1 MNADEVTQ
9 ALTFIEL
16 SWPRDWPTDWEQAW
30 RDPLL
35 ALPTEP
41 TLQALKYLQV
51 HSTFPPS
58 VADLHLAVA
67 KELGQIPPDPEG
79 IAGEEWAKK
88 ARNAMY
94 ANRDLPP
101 APHPAIR
108 KAISAFGGIED
119 VMDDR
124 NAWRRFWKG
133 WRAERIEEAVQP
145 QRINEAY
152 AAMLNGAATV
162 DQIGPG

>member
-1 MNADEVTQ
+1 MNADEVTE

-35 ALPTEP
+35 LLPAGPTQRALRD
-41 TLQALKYLQV
+41 LQV

-67 KELGQIPPDPEG
+67 KVLGQIPPDPEG

-94 ANRDLPP
+94 AQREIPP

-108 KAISAFGGIED
+108 QAVSAFGGIED

-133 WRAERIEEAVQP
+133 YRAQCIAEAVEP
-145 QRINEAY
+145 QRIDEVY
-152 AAMLNGAATV
+152 WSTLATPETP